1 MSLKVEGLTPV
12 KRRNSSSDNTFSCSY
27 LINTNTPKQSIN
39 TIYTNYKKFNSFERS
54 LLGFEIQNAAT
65 LKVLTEDVIKSSEI
79 EGEILNLNHVRSSI
93 ARRLGIDVGGDIVVD
108 RNVEGI
114 VDIMLDATQNFDNP
128 MSKDRLIGWHA
139 ALFPTGYS
147 GLYKIDIGNY
157 RSDKFG
163 RMQVISG
170 HIGKETV
177 HYEAPKAE
185 VLESEMN
192 ALLNY
197 INTHSDI
204 DLIIQAGIVH
214 LWFVTL
220 HPFDDGNGRIARA
233 LADMI
238 LARRDTTKHR
248 FYSMSS
254 QIRKERSSYYDILE
268 KTQKGNLDITRWLE
282 WFLQNLFKAITSSD
296 EIIEDVLKKA
306 DFWNKHLSVNFND
319 RQRKVL
325 NRLFDD
331 FQGHLTSMKW
341 AKICK
346 CSQDA
351 ATNDINDLIDK
362 KILKKV
368 GSARATHYVVK
379 N

>member
-1 MSLKVEGLTPV
+1 MYMYENADWPSFRWSGDKITKLLLETKHAQG
-12 KRRNSSSDNTFSCSY
+12 Y
-27 LINTNTPKQSIN
+27 LLGKMD
-39 TIYTNYKKFNSFERS
+39 R
-54 LLGFEIQNAAT
+54 LGFEIQNAAT

-79 EGEILNLNHVRSSI
+79 EGEILNLNQVRSSI
-93 ARRLGIDVGGDIVVD
+93 ARRLGIDVGGDIIVN
-108 RNVEGI
+108 RNVDGI
-114 VDIMLDATQNFDNP
+114 VDIMLNATQNFDNP

-170 HIGKETV
+170 YIGKEKV

-185 VLESEMN
+185 VLDSEMN
-192 ALLNY
+192 VFFDY
-197 INTHSDI
+197 INTPSDV

-238 LARRDTTKHR
+238 LARSDKTKHR

-254 QIRKERSSYYDILE
+254 QIKKERSSYYNVLE
-268 KTQKGNLDITRWLE
+268 KAQKGSLDISGWLE
-282 WFLQNLFKAITSSD
+282 WFLQNLLKAFTSSD
-296 EIIEDVLKKA
+296 EIIDDVLKKA
-306 DFWNKHLSVNFND
+306 EFWNKHLSVNFND

-325 NRLFDD
+325 NKLFDN
-331 FQGHLTSMKW
+331 FQGHLTTMKW

-346 CSQDA
+346 CSQDT
-351 ATNDINDLIDK
+351 ATNDINDLVNK

-368 GSARATHYVVK
+368 GLARSTHYIIK